1 MHGVGPRGRSSPS
14 ILQRQPV
21 SCSSRGYSVV
31 AEVGIGWGYLASNT
45 ASLSGNQQSRVR
57 VVENQQSSLD
67 SHCELD
73 DKVVTPPPRV
83 TWGYWLVQQSISSK
97 QTGA

>member
-1 MHGVGPRGRSSPS
+1 M
-14 ILQRQPV
+14 

-97 QTGA
+97 QTGS